1 MKSKYVKILVGLM
14 TVAML
19 ALVGCEV
26 TKTESVT
33 DENGNTTTTTT
44 TTENGKTT
52 TTTETTS
59 ADDDM
64 EGYELVDQV
73 TADLAVLNSTD
84 SVFTGIYLTRSDYDE
99 WGDNII
105 DGDTL
110 ATDEM
115 ITMEGGISYTPG
127 YSWDAEVETD
137 AGETLD
143 VAGLDFSSCDNPE
156 SVTIE
161 FYTADDGSLAA
172 DVY

>member
-1 MKSKYVKILVGLM
+1 M

-64 EGYELVDQV
+64 EGYELVDQIEG
-73 TADLAVLNSTD
+73 ADLAIINDTD
-84 SVFTGIYLTRSDYDE
+84 ADIEAIYLCRSDYEE
-99 WGDNII
+99 WGDSIL
-105 DGDTL
+105 DSTL
-110 ATDEM
+110 ASGDAYSLDAAFT
-115 ITMEGGISYTPG
+115 YTPG
-127 YSWDAEVETD
+127 YTWDIEIETADGEV
-137 AGETLD
+137 LD
-143 VAGLDFSSCDNPE
+143 VAGLDLAACDDPE
-156 SVTIE
+156 SVNFDLYI
-161 FYTADDGSLAA
+161 ADDGSLAA